1 MTTLTTD
8 RPSEQSEGTEDE
20 AKPAVQVGDTFY
32 ASFGVEILKAEES
45 DDGDTGHV
53 EAIVSA
59 FDVDYRMGWMTK
71 HRMTANAFKASLAQ
85 GPDIPIFFQHN
96 WAWSEQPP
104 IGTGIASTVTSP
116 KPGLKVAADF
126 FLDTESGRSTFRAIK
141 ANALREWSIGYRIT
155 KYEVEED
162 DDGFDVVIVNEA
174 DLMEASSVLR
184 GANPGTE
191 TLKVAQ
197 QYSPELQ
204 ETMNAVAAFMQATAS
219 TLDLLSER
227 ITGIEV
233 THGIL
238 VNSLEESGFEVG
250 DEAPATEPPGSG
262 ESVEPAVGGG
272 SDGAEPGAT
281 APPTPQAPDSP
292 EDDSDRLDRA
302 MERAVARVA
311 SKWEHFVEQAGV
323 GLDNP
328 DAEPSSREDIESM
341 ERVLR
346 CLNKTKYDYEA
357 VEHRVTA
364 RILAE
369 SAGTM

>member
-1 MTTLTTD
+1 MMQTLTTE
-8 RPSEQSEGTEDE
+8 RPSEQSEGAEPD
-20 AKPAVQVGDTFY
+20 VQVGDTFY

-71 HRMTANAFKASLAQ
+71 HRITANAFRASLAQ
-85 GPDIPIFFQHN
+85 SSNIPIFFQHN

-104 IGTGIASTVTSP
+104 IGTGLASAVASP

-141 ANALREWSIGYRIT
+141 AGALREWSIGYRIT

-162 DDGFDVVIVNEA
+162 DDGFKVVIVNEA

-191 TLKVAQ
+191 TLKVAAETLT
-197 QYSPELQ
+197 PEIQ
-204 ETMNAVAAFMQATAS
+204 EAMKVIAGFMQSSAG
-219 TLDLLSER
+219 LFD
-227 ITGIEV
+227 
-233 THGIL
+233 L
-238 VNSLEESGFEVG
+238 VNKRIDAIESMH
-250 DEAPATEPPGSG
+250 GSG
-262 ESVEPAVGGG
+262 EPVEPAAGGG
-272 SDGAEPGAT
+272 SDNAQVEAT
-281 APPTPQAPDSP
+281 APQPAQAPGSP
-292 EDDSDRLDRA
+292 EIAMQDRASELGPDRLDRA
-302 MERAVARVA
+302 MERATARIS
-311 SKWEHFVEQAGV
+311 SKWESYVEQAGA

-328 DAEPSSREDIESM
+328 DANPSSRDDIASM

-346 CLNKTKYDYEA
+346 CLNKNKYTYDA
-357 VEHRVTA
+357 VERTVTA
-364 RILAE
+364 RVLAE
-369 SAGTM
+369 SAGKM